1 MSLISRVLEQEGI
14 STVIIGSARD
24 IVELC
29 GVARF
34 LFTDFPLGN
43 PIGKPFNREMQETNL
58 KMGLSMLENVDASR
72 TTWVSP
78 FQWDES
84 QDWRRHYMEIRDE
97 DRDILL
103 ARGEQRRSQRKASQL
118 QSTR

>member
-43 PIGKPFNREMQETNL
+43 PIGTPFNREMQEANL

-78 FQWDES
+78 FKWDEK
-84 QDWRRHYMEIRDE
+84 QDWRRRYMEIRDE
-97 DRDILL
+97 DHGMLL
-103 ARGEQRRSQRKASQL
+103 AKGEQRKKQRRASL
-118 QSTR
+118 QG